1 MARRAGAAGR
11 ARCPPGPAPRRS
23 PAGRGERRAG
33 AGPDGLSHAPPPQP
47 LGRGEEVVGVVVAVI
62 EATAQGGRG
71 DAPLPLGVEQEAEG
85 PGPRRTTGPAGPG
98 CGWRPRGPRPGRASL
113 GAPAGVERAQRATS
127 SGVQPSERPGK
138 GWEQGPGHREQ
149 PGGQA
154 LRGEHG
160 PRRRPAPVEGRHGPA
175 GPAQAPPG
183 RQTQARGRLQKDGR
197 LLIRSGRGR
206 PAGDQL
212 HHGAGPRRLG
222 QTRDGIPGGQEGG
235 REDVVGQGPGQAPPG
250 PVGPPQGGHA
260 PLFPLLSWSGAAGA
274 ARRRMA
280 SRRSR
285 SSGSRCGKT
294 ASQYRRRA
302 GVSTREV
309 RMRRARS
316 RDAPA
321 AGTPAGVPG
330 RGGTGAGRR
339 EVTKPPSRRM
349 TPARRRTRPSRGRSH
364 RRLHPPRRYPA
375 RPRRRRRG
383 PVRRRCRRCA
393 R

>member
-23 PAGRGERRAG
+23 PAGRGNA
-33 AGPDGLSHAPPPQP
+33 APGPAQMACPTPPPP
-47 LGRGEEVVGVVVAVI
+47 SRGAGEEVVGVVVAVV

-85 PGPRRTTGPAGPG
+85 PGPRRTTGPSGPG

-197 LLIRSGRGR
+197 LLIRSGQR
-206 PAGDQL
+206 P
-212 HHGAGPRRLG
+212 PRRA
-222 QTRDGIPGGQEGG
+222 TSCTT
-235 REDVVGQGPGQAPPG
+235 AP
-250 PVGPPQGGHA
+250 
-260 PLFPLLSWSGAAGA
+260 
-274 ARRRMA
+274 
-280 SRRSR
+280 
-285 SSGSRCGKT
+285 
-294 ASQYRRRA
+294 
-302 GVSTREV
+302 
-309 RMRRARS
+309 
-316 RDAPA
+316 APA
-321 AGTPAGVPG
+321 AWGRRGTGFQGA
-330 RGGTGAGRR
+330 RKGAGR
-339 EVTKPPSRRM
+339 T
-349 TPARRRTRPSRGRSH
+349 
-364 RRLHPPRRYPA
+364 
-375 RPRRRRRG
+375 
-383 PVRRRCRRCA
+383 
-393 R
+393 